1 MTTDLFDIVA
11 ERLEFHTNFSRLE
24 ARGTLRIAIKDA
36 GLNAQNLTLRQL
48 EAVLEKLMPGELER
62 RRVEDAVA
70 ICNIV
75 MGEVTRIAGPGD
87 TVSTSSADEVFRR
100 LGKV

>member
-1 MTTDLFDIVA
+1 MDTDLFDIAA
-11 ERLEFHTNFSRLE
+11 ERLEHHTNFNRLE
-24 ARGTLRIAIKDA
+24 ARGTLRIAVKEA
-36 GLNAQNLTLRQL
+36 GLKVQNLTLPQL

-75 MGEVTRIAGPGD
+75 MGEVTRIAGPA
-87 TVSTSSADEVFRR
+87 STSSRSSADDVFRR
-100 LGKV
+100 LGNV

>member
-1 MTTDLFDIVA
+1 MDTDLFDLAA
-11 ERLEFHTNFSRLE
+11 ERLEHHTDFNRLE
-24 ARGTLRIAIKDA
+24 ARGTLRIAVKEA
-36 GLNAQNLTLRQL
+36 GLKAENLTLPQL

-75 MGEVTRIAGPGD
+75 MGEVARVAGPGSD
-87 TVSTSSADEVFRR
+87 TSSSSTDEVFRR
-100 LGKV
+100 LGDV